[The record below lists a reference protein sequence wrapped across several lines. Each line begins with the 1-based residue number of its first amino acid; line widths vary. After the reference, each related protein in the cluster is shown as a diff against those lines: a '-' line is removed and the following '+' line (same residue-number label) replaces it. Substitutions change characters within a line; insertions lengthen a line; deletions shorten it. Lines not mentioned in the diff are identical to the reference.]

1 MAPEVRDRV
10 FEPFFTT
17 KEKGRGTGLG
27 LDYGFVKQ
35 CGGHVTIYS
44 EVGHGTTFN
53 LYFPRADQPPLAK
66 TGDKGK
72 EAAQYR
78 TRETILVVED
88 DARVRQLTLRRLKLI
103 GYQVLEANDG
113 PRAIAILD
121 RDQSIDLVFTDLIMP
136 GGMSGHDVAVRAQE
150 LRPSIKVLLTS
161 GYAEELVHGDDLE
174 RTQFKVLRKPYHLSD
189 LEAALREVL
198 SVPTEPA

>member
-1 MAPEVRDRV
+1 MPPEVRDRV

-27 LDYGFVKQ
+27 LYGFVKQ
-35 CGGHVTIYS
+35 CVRHVTIYS

-53 LYFPRADQPPLAK
+53 LYFPCADQPPLAK

-72 EAAQYR
+72 GAAQYR

-88 DARVRQLTLRRLKLI
+88 DARVRQLTLRRLQLI

-121 RDQSIDLVFTDLIMP
+121 RDQPIDLVFTDLIMP
-136 GGMSGHDVAVRAQE
+136 GGMSGHDVAVRSQE
-150 LRPSIKVLLTS
+150 LRPSIKVF
-161 GYAEELVHGDDLE
+161 ADLGLC
-174 RTQFKVLRKPYHLSD
+174 RR
-189 LEAALREVL
+189 AGARR
-198 SVPTEPA
+198 